1 MLAGP
6 EHSILSSESQKPKS
20 ITNMD
25 SGTAPSIPST
35 WTQQRLPT
43 FLLEC
48 FLYVPLKVKGLIT
61 YPQRNEKENN

>member
-1 MLAGP
+1 
-6 EHSILSSESQKPKS
+6 
-20 ITNMD
+20 MD

-35 WTQQRLPT
+35 WAQQRLPT